1 MKHSKEQIQT
11 KIDALKFIIKSINNR
26 ALWFQHYS
34 MSESCNSALQLVE
47 ELEREFLDDPE

>member
-11 KIDALKFIIKSINNR
+11 KFNALKFSIEAISNR

-34 MSESCNSALQLVE
+34 MSESCKSALQLVE